1 MSTKT
6 KGVIYAIISAISYGT
21 NPLGALFLYQ
31 EGVNVNSV
39 LFHRFSLAAIILAG
53 IMLVQKKSFAISR
66 KELLII
72 GALGILFATS
82 SLSLFS
88 SFHYIDAGVACT
100 LLFIYPVIVAVL
112 MAIFFKEK
120 ISVVTV
126 LSIALALAGIGMLY
140 QGDGESTL
148 SSLGII
154 LVMTSAISYSVYI
167 IVVNKSPLM
176 MSSVKLTFYVLLFCI
191 LTVIVHSFSAEAN
204 HIHLLNTP
212 TTWMWALMLALVP
225 TIISLLTM
233 VKAVHAIGS
242 TPTAIMGAL
251 EPVTAVIVGV
261 TLFGELFTPRLAMGI
276 VLILAAVILIIIGKS
291 LNPKTLITKV
301 SHAGRLLKKHFRW
314 K

>member
-1 MSTKT
+1 MSIKV
-6 KGVIYAIISAISYGT
+6 KGVIYGIISAISYGT
-21 NPLGALFLYQ
+21 NPLGALYLYE

-53 IMLVQKKSFAISR
+53 IMLVQKKTFAISR

-72 GALGILFATS
+72 GALGVLFATS

-88 SFHYIDAGVACT
+88 SFHYMDGGVACT

-112 MAIFFKEK
+112 MAVFFKEK
-120 ISVVTV
+120 ISLITI
-126 LSIALALAGIGMLY
+126 LSIALALAGIGLLY

-148 SSLGII
+148 STIGVV
-154 LVMTSAISYSVYI
+154 LVMISAISYSIYI

-176 MSSVKLTFYVLLFCI
+176 MSSIKLTFYVLLFCI
-191 LTVIVHSFSAEAN
+191 LTVVVHSFSGEAN

-212 TTWMWALMLALVP
+212 RTWMWALMLALVP

-251 EPVTAVIVGV
+251 EPVTAVVVGV

-276 VLILAAVILIIIGKS
+276 VLILASVMLIIIGKS
-291 LNPKTLITKV
+291 LKPKKLITKV
-301 SHAGRLLKKHFRW
+301 SHAGKRLRKHFRW